1 MSCRSGFRRVL
12 AWFRVVP
19 QTGVVVEVRVIHE
32 GWGECFCLG
41 LLSDKGSEL
50 SFVFSQE
57 AREKGV
63 DLAPLRTPLNGPDR
77 PHFPAFLDHLPGL
90 LSDSLPDGWGRL
102 LLARLLGGAPDALS
116 MLAWLGRR
124 TMGALSFECD
134 EALPHRME
142 SCSLQALVV
151 ASEDFQQGSDT
162 DLLAPLALSGAGF
175 HGARPKL
182 CATRTQAG
190 AFHTGDDAVGEPWL
204 VKFCQHDEDAD
215 VCRLEV
221 FYADMARAA
230 GIDMMPVQLLELAQ
244 GRSAFATQRF
254 DRHQGWRVPVHTAA
268 GLLEADFRTVGAMG
282 YRELLT
288 LTRALTGSSADVHQ
302 VFARCVFNVLM
313 HNQDDHPKNHA
324 FMQTRNREWRIT
336 PAYDLTFSRGPYGEH
351 CLDVL
356 GKGREIGRK
365 DLMALAA
372 LVDIERPVAGDI
384 IARVADATST
394 AVARLRDLPLAGE
407 RARLV
412 ASRLADVRRRF

>member
-1 MSCRSGFRRVL
+1 ML
-12 AWFRVVP
+12 
-19 QTGVVVEVRVIHE
+19 VEVRVIHE

-41 LLSDKGSEL
+41 LLSDKGGEL

-63 DLAPLRTPLNGPDR
+63 DLAPLRTPLNGPGR
-77 PHFPAFLDHLPGL
+77 AHYPVFLDHLPGL

-102 LLARLLGGAPDALS
+102 LLARLLGTAADALS

-134 EALPHRME
+134 GALPHRMDAF
-142 SCSLQALVV
+142 SLQALAV
-151 ASEDFQQGSDT
+151 ASEDIHHGRDT
-162 DLLAPLALSGAGF
+162 DLLVPQALSGAGF
-175 HGARPKL
+175 HGPRPKL

-190 AFHTGDDAVGEPWL
+190 AFHTGDDAVGELWL
-204 VKFCQHDEDAD
+204 VKFAQHDEDAD
-215 VCRLEV
+215 VCMLEV
-221 FYADMARAA
+221 FFADLARAA
-230 GIDMMPVQLLELAQ
+230 SIDMMPVQLLELAE

-254 DRHQGWRVPVHTAA
+254 DRYQCWRVPVHTAA
-268 GLLEADFRTVGAMG
+268 GLLEADFRTGGAMG
-282 YRELLT
+282 YRELLA

-302 VFARCVFNVLM
+302 VFARRVFNVLM

-324 FMQTRNREWRIT
+324 FMQTRNGEWRVT
-336 PAYDLTFSRGPYGEH
+336 PAYDLTFSAGLYGEH

-356 GKGREIGRK
+356 GKGKEIGRQ
-365 DLMALAA
+365 DLMALVA

-412 ASRLADVRRRF
+412 TSGLADVRRRF